1 MKKFGFT
8 LAEVLITLGIIGVVA
23 AMTIPNLITKLRYN
37 REAALLKENYSI
49 LQQMMLR
56 ANDEGA
62 MSALPYVDNMQQ
74 LKDWFNTYLL
84 PYVKV
89 SKVCYGTKGCWSQ
102 NAKNSIGQ
110 VYVSSERC
118 GNGDVSFVLMNG
130 TSVCMD
136 DFRDFRFG
144 VKYDG
149 STMIGFLMDVNG
161 DSKPNKFGHDI
172 FAIVFRE
179 DKILPGGYDATK
191 AQLDANCNSKCPS
204 SLYCGTYCMQKV
216 IQQGYKL
223 PVIVDKK

>member
-62 MSALPYVDNMQQ
+62 MSALPHSDNMQQ
-74 LKDWFNTYLL
+74 LKEWFNTYLL

-172 FAIVFRE
+172 FTVVFRE

>member
-1 MKKFGFT
+1 MKKIGFT

-23 AMTIPNLITKLRYN
+23 AMTIPNLMTKLRYN

-56 ANDEGA
+56 ANEEGA
-62 MSALPYVDNMQQ
+62 MSNLPYTDNMNQ
-74 LKDWFNTYLL
+74 LKEWFNTYFL

-89 SKVCYGTKGCWSQ
+89 TKVCYGTKGCWSQ

-110 VYVSSERC
+110 VYSSSERC
-118 GNGDVSFVLMNG
+118 GSGDVSFVLMNG

-144 VKYDG
+144 VKGNG

-161 DSKPNKFGHDI
+161 DRKPNKFGHDI
-172 FAIVFRE
+172 FSIVFRD

-191 AQLDANCNSKCPS
+191 AQLDANCSSKCRQG
-204 SLYCGTYCMQKV
+204 LYCGTHCMQKV